1 MNLGLY
7 WTDIQN
13 MKNIV
18 EKENKELANILQKIY
33 DVVFLN
39 EKQIVIYNAD
49 DKYLA
54 NYNLILNKEFKDVD

>member
-18 EKENKELANILQKIY
+18 EKENKELADILQKIY